1 MRAVNVLISILLS
14 LALGLLVLEGGL
26 RLLGLGPTPSLVRFD
41 ANTGW
46 SNRPS
51 ASLTRKGA
59 KGEFV
64 VHFKTNALGL
74 RDDPMEVPEK
84 PAGVYRLLALGDSFT
99 LGFAVERADHFVD
112 LLEAGLRST
121 GRNVEVL
128 NVGTEGWD
136 TAQAAAWLEQN
147 IGRFQPDG
155 VLLLPYENDLYWNG
169 QAQYQTSDGP
179 RGKPRY
185 SPAGQREPGEIVR
198 VDKHWTKGWALTKG
212 WIAPIRPERTP
223 AGYDLEL
230 MALVAN
236 PPAEYARCIEHTRG
250 ALTAIQR
257 ACQTSGSQLVIAP
270 ILGAAGL
277 QPNWRQIYESSR
289 GLGGQD
295 WSSDRPVEQ
304 FLSLA
309 GELDIPAYDLRQDLR
324 TAAAGGEQLYRSTDW
339 HFGPEGSRVFA
350 EALAQSLPTDLN
362 LPPASSAGALP
373 PLAAQGAGGLPFA
386 AKLFLGLWLALTG
399 LFKLNN
405 RDEPLWRAALG
416 VGAMLGLVF
425 GVFLGLI
432 ELQGLLPAGIG
443 RLIPIVFVLGLL
455 GFVAFKLG
463 DRLGTVLELL
473 RSFVLRGHWYL
484 LPVVVVLLSIGS
496 LLVVAA
502 SSPFIAPFIYT
513 LF

>member
-26 RLLGLGPTPSLVRFD
+26 RLIGLGPTPSLVRFD

-46 SNRPS
+46 GNRPS
-51 ASLTRKGA
+51 ASLTRKGQ

-64 VHFKTNALGL
+64 VHFETNAFSL
-74 RDDPMEVPEK
+74 RDDAMQSPDK

-112 LLEAGLRST
+112 LLEVNLRAA

-147 IGRFQPDG
+147 IARFKPDG

-198 VDKHWTKGWALTKG
+198 VDKHWTKGWALTKN
-212 WIAPIRPERTP
+212 WIAPIKPERTP

-230 MALVAN
+230 MALVSN

-250 ALTAIQR
+250 ALLAIQR
-257 ACQTSGSQLVIAP
+257 ACQSNGAQLVVAP
-270 ILGAAGL
+270 ILGAAAL
-277 QPNWRQIYESSR
+277 QPNWREIYEQGR

-304 FLSLA
+304 FLALA
-309 GELDIPAYDLRQDLR
+309 GELGVPAYDLRADLR
-324 TAAAGGEQLYRSTDW
+324 NAAAEGRQLYRRSDW

-350 EALAQSLPTDLN
+350 EALAQTLPTDLT
-362 LPPASSAGALP
+362 LPAPTGAGTLP
-373 PLAAQGAGGLPFA
+373 PLVPEQPAGLPFA
-386 AKLFLGLWLALTG
+386 AQLFLGLWLGLTG

-405 RDEPLWRAALG
+405 REEPLWRAALG

-425 GVFLGLI
+425 AVFLGLI

-443 RLIPIVFVLGLL
+443 RLIPIAFVVGIL
-455 GFVAFKLG
+455 GFVVYKLG